1 MIDKS
6 PIGRNR
12 LRRPESVRVMDQSS
26 APHEHGAARVFEH
39 PVLGGLAPAPPVS
52 FTFDGALVEGRA
64 GEPIAAALIAAGF
77 RVFRT
82 MPKLA
87 DSRGGYCMVGRCSDC
102 LVVVDG
108 TPNVRA
114 CVTPVSDGMHVR
126 IQVGLGEQDMA
137 PDRVGQP

>member
-1 MIDKS
+1 M
-6 PIGRNR
+6 IGRSPFGR
-12 LRRPESVRVMDQSS
+12 GGRRRPEPGWIVDQNSTS
-26 APHEHGAARVFEH
+26 HVHGATRVITH
-39 PVLGGLAPAPPVS
+39 PVLGALAPAPMVS
-52 FTFDGALVEGRA
+52 FTFDDVRVEGRA

-87 DSRGGYCMVGRCSDC
+87 DARGGYCMVGRCSDC

-114 CVTPVSDGMHVR
+114 CVTPVSEGMHVR
-126 IQVGLGEQDMA
+126 TQLGLGEQEMA

>member
-6 PIGRNR
+6 PLGRSR
-12 LRRPESVRVMDQSS
+12 LRRSESVRVMDQSS

-39 PVLGGLAPAPPVS
+39 PVLGELAPAPTVS

-82 MPKLA
+82 MPKRA
-87 DSRGGYCMVGRCSDC
+87 DARGGYCMVGRCADC
-102 LVVVDG
+102 VVVVDG

-114 CVTPVSDGMHVR
+114 CVTPVSEGMHVR
-126 IQVGLGEQDMA
+126 TQRGPGEQEMA
-137 PDRVGQP
+137 PDRVGEP